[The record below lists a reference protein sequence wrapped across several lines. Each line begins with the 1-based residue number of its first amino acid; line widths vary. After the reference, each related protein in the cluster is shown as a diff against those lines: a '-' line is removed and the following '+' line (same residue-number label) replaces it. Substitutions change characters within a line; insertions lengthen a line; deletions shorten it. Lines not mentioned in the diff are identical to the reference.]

1 MIKRVYSEDE
11 LLMLP
16 KSGIEAQKI
25 RALMKAYGT
34 NYDFCSF
41 YKSDEFIL
49 ARFYDEVVICKY
61 VASDNIKLD
70 ELSEISEFLTFS
82 GFSKIFC
89 SDDVGEIL
97 KYELSLNCKK
107 LNVMKFFG
115 EAPEVRGNY
124 TELSLTEAY
133 DILKTSFDINF
144 EPWYLDMSHRIRH
157 GISKLY
163 GNDSSVLAVQ
173 HDLCR
178 EALLSQIATI
188 PEKRGQGNASE
199 LILSVCKTLYKSN
212 VFLLCEDKNLSFYK
226 KLGFIQEGLK
236 CELSE

>member
-1 MIKRVYSEDE
+1 MIKRVYSEDQ
-11 LLMLP
+11 LLILP

-49 ARFYDEVVICKY
+49 ARFYNEFVICKY
-61 VASDNIKLD
+61 GMSDNNKLD
-70 ELSEISEFLTFS
+70 ELSEFLTFS

-97 KYELSLNCKK
+97 KGELSLNCKK
-107 LNVMKFFG
+107 LNLMKFCG
-115 EAPEVRGNY
+115 EVPKVCENIK
-124 TELSLTEAY
+124 ELSLTKAY
-133 DILKTSFDINF
+133 DILKTSFEINF

-157 GISKLY
+157 GISKFY

-173 HDLCR
+173 HDLCG

-188 PEKRGQGNASE
+188 PEKRGQGKASE
-199 LILSVCKTLYKSN
+199 LILSVCKTLCKSN

-226 KLGFIQEGLK
+226 KLGFIQSGLK

>member
-1 MIKRVYSEDE
+1 MIKRIYSEDE
-11 LLMLP
+11 LLTLP

-25 RALMKAYGT
+25 RALLKAYGT
-34 NYDFCSF
+34 NYEFCSL

-49 ARFYDEVVICKY
+49 ARFYDDVVICKY
-61 VASDNIKLD
+61 GAADNNKLD
-70 ELSEISEFLTFS
+70 ELSEFLTFS

-89 SDDVGEIL
+89 SDDIGEIL
-97 KYELSLNCKK
+97 KDELSLKSKK
-107 LNVMKFFG
+107 LYLMKFCG
-115 EAPEVRGNY
+115 EIPEACSNY

-133 DILKTSFDINF
+133 DILKTSFEINF

-163 GNDSSVLAVQ
+163 GNESSVLAVQ
-173 HDLCR
+173 HNLCG

-188 PEKRGQGNASE
+188 PEKRGQGKASE
-199 LILSVCKTLYKSN
+199 LILSVCKTLCKSKI
-212 VFLLCEDKNLSFYK
+212 FLLCEDKNLSFYN
-226 KLGFIQEGLK
+226 KLGFIQSGFK

>member
-11 LLMLP
+11 LIMLP

-25 RALMKAYGT
+25 RALLKAYGT
-34 NYDFCSF
+34 NFDFCSF

-61 VASDNIKLD
+61 GAADNNKLD
-70 ELSEISEFLTFS
+70 ELSEFLTFS

-89 SDDVGEIL
+89 SEDVGEIL
-97 KYELSLNCKK
+97 KDKLLINCKK
-107 LNVMKFFG
+107 LNLMKSCG
-115 EAPEVRGNY
+115 ESPEVCGNY
-124 TELSLTEAY
+124 AELSLTEAY
-133 DILKTSFDINF
+133 DILKTSFEINF

-163 GNDSSVLAVQ
+163 GNDRSVLAVQ
-173 HDLCR
+173 HDLYG

-188 PEKRGQGNASE
+188 PEKRGQGKASE
-199 LILSVCKTLYKSN
+199 LILSVCKSLCKSSI
-212 VFLLCEDKNLSFYK
+212 FLICEDKNLSFYK
-226 KLGFIQEGLK
+226 KLGFIQAGFK